1 MFWLTAGALHT
12 QTRVDDSMLGVT
24 KLTEEQSKILT
35 ETATKELVE

>member
-12 QTRVDDSMLGVT
+12 QTRLDDSMLGIT
-24 KLTEEQSKILT
+24 RLKEEQNKILT